1 MTRSLQFTSNIGC
14 NGCSES
20 ISQKEGLSMKSK
32 LQKAFDQEMLLAKNM
47 YKAKDFSKCY
57 YHLERAHIL
66 GQRHYLPHVLN
77 HFWMFKVAVKKRD
90 LREALGQISRMIMS
104 VGSIFGVVPLGNTG
118 RARISPIKPMPIPSD
133 LQVFFE

>member
-1 MTRSLQFTSNIGC
+1 
-14 NGCSES
+14 
-20 ISQKEGLSMKSK
+20 MKSK
-32 LQKAFDQEMLLAKNM
+32 LQKAFEQEMSLAKNM
-47 YKAKDFSKCY
+47 YKTQDYSKCY

-90 LREALGQISRMIMS
+90 LRETFGQIARMIMS
-104 VGSIFGVVPLGNTG
+104 VGSIFGTVPLGNTG

-133 LQVFFE
+133 LQAFFE